1 MFAMAVPAGWGDE
14 TRRYVEDRISV
25 DLQVTCER
33 HVQTL
38 VQEAVNSVK
47 AFFDIAVQAMND
59 KADQVVRSTMQ
70 NEDTINGMDDAL
82 SRLVRL
88 ESASTYFRSSEL
100 ECWYINSQGQH
111 RLQGGVEEYGE
122 LRDEEWTCLP
132 RLGQRW

>member
-1 MFAMAVPAGWGDE
+1 
-14 TRRYVEDRISV
+14 
-25 DLQVTCER
+25 
-33 HVQTL
+33 
-38 VQEAVNSVK
+38 
-47 AFFDIAVQAMND
+47 MND